1 MPLRQQVAERLF
13 LVSAAAMVLMAAD
26 FSVKATI
33 PTAPWH
39 FHERS
44 SAWEVL
50 CVVLL
55 LGALAL
61 ARVPSRAVA
70 IGAGVLSGGVAGNLL
85 SARANEN
92 GVPNPLVLGDY
103 ANGIAFNVADVFI
116 LVGNL
121 TLMVSLMVVTIQHRH
136 RLIPPRQVRA
146 ALRRRLGSS

>member
-1 MPLRQQVAERLF
+1 MPLRQQIVERLF
-13 LVSAAAMVLMAAD
+13 LVSAAALVLMAAD
-26 FSVKATI
+26 LSVKATV

-44 SAWEVL
+44 NAWEVL

-70 IGAGVLSGGVAGNLL
+70 IGAGIMSGGVAGNLL
-85 SARANEN
+85 SARANDN
-92 GVPNPLVLGDY
+92 RVPNPLVLGDY

-121 TLMVSLMVVTIQHRH
+121 TLMISLMAVTIRHRD
-136 RLIPPRQVRA
+136 RLIPPRRWKL
-146 ALRRRLGSS
+146 ALRRRFNS

>member
-1 MPLRQQVAERLF
+1 MPLAQQVAERLF
-13 LVSAAAMVLMAAD
+13 LVAAAAAVLMAAD
-26 FSVKATI
+26 LSVKAAV

-44 SAWEVL
+44 SAWEGM

-61 ARVPSRAVA
+61 ARIPSRAVA
-70 IGAGVLSGGVAGNLL
+70 IGAGVMSGGVAGNLL

-103 ANGIAFNVADVFI
+103 AAGIAFNVADVFI
-116 LVGNL
+116 LVGNVI
-121 TLMVSLMVVTIQHRH
+121 LMVSLMAVTIRHRD
-136 RLIPPRQVRA
+136 RLIPPRQLRA
-146 ALRRRLGSS
+146 ALRRRLRS